1 MQATT
6 VQSPPA
12 GQPVPPQAPAA
23 SAPAAPGPPSVIV
36 SNPDGST
43 TTLPVPLTQADI
55 AAIKSRR
62 SELSNQL
69 RSAEGRRD
77 ELASQLATQPPG
89 PDRTGL
95 EQRLAVL
102 DRRLAQI
109 ESDIGATG
117 RQLTAA
123 APGLNAGTSEPPVND
138 IPENVLAI
146 SIVFTLFILFPIAIT
161 LARNLWKRGSVR
173 TIVQPA
179 PETNDRLERLEQGVE
194 AIAIEIERVSE
205 GQRFVTKLLSEG
217 APQTK
222 LQQAEQVAE
231 RV

>member
-6 VQSPPA
+6 APPSPTVDPVVVPA
-12 GQPVPPQAPAA
+12 QAPAA
-23 SAPAAPGPPSVIV
+23 PTAQPMVIV
-36 SNPDGST
+36 SNPDGTT
-43 TTLPVPLTQADI
+43 TTLPIPATRAEI
-55 AAIKSRR
+55 AAIRSRR
-62 SELSNQL
+62 SELSSQL
-69 RSAEGRRD
+69 NSAEGRRE
-77 ELASQLATQPPG
+77 ELAAQIASQPAG
-89 PDRTGL
+89 PVRAGL

-102 DRRLAQI
+102 DRRLAQL
-109 ESDIGATG
+109 ESDIAATG

-123 APGLNAGTSEPPVND
+123 SPGLSGGTSEPPVND

-161 LARNLWKRGSVR
+161 LARNLWKRGSVK

-205 GQRFVTKLLSEG
+205 GQRFVTKLLSEA
-217 APQTK
+217 APQAK
-222 LQQAEQVAE
+222 LQQAEQAAE